1 MLDTKRGKFIVLEG
15 TDGSGKTEQ
24 FNRLVLR
31 LPAECRVQAVD
42 FPRYAEPSSHFITKY
57 LKGRYGGIEDVGP
70 RAASMFYALDRFD
83 ASFKMRE
90 WLHEGRIVVGN
101 RYMGSNLGHQG
112 AKIADDREREA
123 LFRWLYELEY
133 EILKIPKPDLNII
146 LYVPAEI
153 AYELIAKKSARE
165 YLKGAK
171 RDIHEANLEH
181 LKAAARSYAHAAK
194 LFPSDFVVVECAPN
208 GKLLLI
214 EEVHEKVWA
223 VAQKALEM

>member
-1 MLDTKRGKFIVLEG
+1 MTTKGKFIVLEG

-31 LPAECRVQAVD
+31 FPSEHRMQTVD
-42 FPRYAEPSSHFITKY
+42 FPRYSEPSAYFVTKY
-57 LKGRYGGIEDVGP
+57 LKGRYGGLEDVGP
-70 RAASMFYALDRFD
+70 RAASIFYALDRFD

-90 WLHEGRIVVGN
+90 WLNGGCVVVGN
-101 RYMGSNLGHQG
+101 RYMGSNMGHQG
-112 AKIADDREREA
+112 AKIENDKEREE

-133 EILKIPKPDLNII
+133 GMFKIPKPDLNII
-146 LYVPAEI
+146 LHVPAEV

-181 LKAAARSYAHAAK
+181 LKAAERSYLHAAR
-194 LFPSDFVVVECAPN
+194 LFPNDFTIVECAPS
-208 GKLLLI
+208 GKLLSI
-214 EEVHEKVWA
+214 EDVHELVW
-223 VAQKALEM
+223 VVVQKMLG